1 MDKSTKLLAWAAVLW
16 TVPFQ
21 YGYTKGFQEGIDEM
35 LAVNK
40 TVDDRWKQ
48 YLRSARGKI

>member
-16 TVPFQ
+16 TIPFQ
-21 YGYTKGFQEGIDEM
+21 YGYTKGFEAGLGEM
-35 LAVNK
+35 RNVLDAVDK
-40 TVDDRWKQ
+40 RWKQ